1 MAIDYIANVR
11 MPTEKAHGLQIVKMC
26 EAWGSTGENV
36 VLWAPM
42 RFNHLKADP
51 FEFYG
56 LKRNFEIKKVFSFDL
71 LPLGFAL
78 SRLAFWIQ
86 NISFAVLV
94 SLRMMPRKG
103 IIFSRDFWS
112 AFFLSVLGKRAAYE
126 IHDSPNNHFI
136 TRYAFKK
143 ISKFVV
149 TNNFKAED
157 IKKRFGVSG
166 HDVLVAP
173 NGVDLEFFNINKTS
187 GECREILGLPRD
199 KKIILYSGHLYSWK
213 GADVLLNALIL
224 AERDDICGVFVGGTE
239 ADVMKLRAKA
249 GKNEAAIFLGYQE
262 YKKIPYY
269 LCAADIL
276 VLPNTAKE
284 NISYRDTS
292 PIKLFEYMTAGR
304 PIIASDIPSIREIVN
319 ENQVVFFK
327 ADDAEDLKDKIIS
340 AIDAPGNFA
349 DQAGAAKERSK
360 DFSVASRAKK
370 ILEFLRATV

>member
-26 EAWGSTGENV
+26 EAWGDSGGKV

-42 RFNHLKADP
+42 RFNHIKADP

-56 LKRNFEIKKVFSFDL
+56 LKRNFEIKKILSFDL
-71 LPLGFAL
+71 LPLGFVL
-78 SRLAFWIQ
+78 RRLAFWIQ
-86 NISFAVLV
+86 NISFAALV
-94 SLRMMPRKG
+94 SLRTLPRKG

-112 AFFLSVLGKRAAYE
+112 AFFLSILGKRAAYE

-166 HDVLVAP
+166 RDVLVAP
-173 NGVDLEFFNINKTS
+173 NGVDLDFFNINKTS
-187 GECREILGLPRD
+187 KECRKVLGLPQD

-213 GADVLLNALIL
+213 GADTLLNALVL
-224 AERDDICGVFVGGTE
+224 AERDDVCGIFVGGTD
-239 ADVMKLRAKA
+239 ADVAKLRAKA
-249 GKNEAAIFLGYQE
+249 GKNETVIFLGYQE

-269 LCAADIL
+269 LCAADVL

-284 NISYRDTS
+284 QISFRDTS
-292 PIKLFEYMTAGR
+292 PIKLFEYMTAGK
-304 PIIASDIPSIREIVN
+304 PIIASDIPSIREIVD
-319 ENQVVFFK
+319 ETQVIFFK
-327 ADDAEDLKDKIIS
+327 ADNAEDLKDKIVLV
-340 AIDAPGNFA
+340 IDNPENFA
-349 DQAGAAKERSK
+349 AKAGAAKEHSK
-360 DFSVASRAKK
+360 VFSMAARAKK
-370 ILEFLRATV
+370 VLEFLTAGA